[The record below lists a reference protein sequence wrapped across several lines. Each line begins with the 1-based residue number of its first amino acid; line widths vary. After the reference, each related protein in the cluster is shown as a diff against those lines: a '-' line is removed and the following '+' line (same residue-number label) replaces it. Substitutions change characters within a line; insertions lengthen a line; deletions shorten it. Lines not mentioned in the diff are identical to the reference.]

1 MVRVAEDETL
11 EDGLSVLVLVLLLLV
26 KVTEVVGEAVLD
38 AVLLKLSA

>member
-38 AVLLKLSA
+38 VVGLKLRA